1 MILTGKC
8 KEDFE
13 KWIENKKFSIL
24 HDVGD
29 IQMNIVPLGDMF
41 EQLHFSMQYGVY
53 VDFFLS
59 KNILIDT
66 EFILEPKMNGFT
78 IKGIGFYVNGIKSK
92 HRRPKNYLDVIRK
105 EAIEKA
111 NEIYNNN

>member
-8 KEDFE
+8 KDYFE

-41 EQLHFSMQYGVY
+41 EQLHFSMQYGVLI
-53 VDFFLS
+53 DFFDSVGLY
-59 KNILIDT
+59 IDDWGET
-66 EFILEPKMNGFT
+66 TRWEWAVHKIPNEWWDAEH
-78 IKGIGFYVNGIKSK
+78 S
-92 HRRPKNYLDVIRK
+92 VITRQEARTK
-105 EAIEKA
+105 AIEKA
-111 NEIYNNN
+111 NEIYNEQ